1 MLTSLPPEVHS
12 AISLLATNMSET
24 PQTQQLAER
33 KQEHLFI
40 FHKEKKKN
48 WPIYQIS
55 RLFSNEVSVRL
66 HRESQ
71 THTVIHTLTL
81 LEKWVTA
88 GSVCNWEGE
97 AQSCGF
103 NHIFL

>member
-1 MLTSLPPEVHS
+1 M
-12 AISLLATNMSET
+12 ADISHL
-24 PQTQQLAER
+24 ER
-33 KQEHLFI
+33 KKAQR
-40 FHKEKKKN
+40 KKK
-48 WPIYQIS
+48 IGRYI
-55 RLFSNEVSVRL
+55 RLGDFFQMKYRL
-66 HRESQ
+66 GSQ
-71 THTVIHTLTL
+71 TPTVIHTLTL

>member
-1 MLTSLPPEVHS
+1 
-12 AISLLATNMSET
+12 MSET

-33 KQEHLFI
+33 KQVNLFI
-40 FHKEKKKN
+40 FHKEKKKDDRY
-48 WPIYQIS
+48 IGLAEFFQIKYRS
-55 RLFSNEVSVRL
+55 GST
-66 HRESQ
+66 ESQ
-71 THTVIHTLTL
+71 THTVIQTL

-103 NHIFL
+103 NHIF